1 MAVTLVVNAIDIESI
16 STTRTKYT
24 MPSGGN
30 ATWVRIYSASDCY
43 LELVDAGDGTT
54 RGSNYETVK
63 GGTAYSRQIRRG
75 EFCLSGSATQD
86 VEVTAAT
93 KPGPG

>member
-1 MAVTLVVNAIDIESI
+1 MAVALTVNAIDIENI
-16 STTRTKYT
+16 GTTRTRYT
-24 MPSGGN
+24 MPAGGN

-43 LELVDAGDGTT
+43 LELVDAADGGA

-75 EFCLSGSATQD
+75 EFCLSGSTTQD

-93 KPGPG
+93 KPGAG